1 MQNAA
6 NKSRADEL
14 AQLTSAVRDLSDF
27 VGQSSRGHSAALR
40 LPNLT
45 LPEFTGSEDLDR
57 FLEQFT
63 HVLKS
68 SGADVKHYLTYLKQ
82 QCRKDTR
89 AFDILCNFE
98 STSLPQLSTSPSAAD
113 YLSFYENAVR
123 TLQSQRGIPK
133 DQQIRSLLATY
144 YTMSQ

>member
-1 MQNAA
+1 MFMSKEETFGLIQGLAEVVKQQNAA

-68 SGADVKHYLTYLKQ
+68 SGADVKHYLTYL
-82 QCRKDTR
+82 
-89 AFDILCNFE
+89 LW
-98 STSLPQLSTSPSAAD
+98 
-113 YLSFYENAVR
+113 
-123 TLQSQRGIPK
+123 
-133 DQQIRSLLATY
+133 
-144 YTMSQ
+144 